1 VRIAVT
7 GTPGTGKT
15 TATDLVECDLEVYHL
30 NEVVER
36 EGLYTGRD
44 EERDSLLVDLDAVE
58 GWLGDREGIVESH
71 LAHLVPADRVVV
83 LRCHPDELERRLRE
97 RGATEAKASENT
109 GSTKSPRAL
118 ARSARE
124 NRESEALDLILSEAV
139 SEHGLEQVY
148 EIDTTDR
155 TPEAVAREIERVVR
169 GEREPSAGEV
179 SFLDG

>member
-1 VRIAVT
+1 VRVAVT

-15 TATDLVECDLEVYHL
+15 TATDLVGGDLEVYHL
-30 NEVVER
+30 NEVIER
-36 EGLYTGRD
+36 EGLYTERD
-44 EERDSLLVDLDAVE
+44 EERDSLVVDLDALE
-58 GWLGDREGIVESH
+58 EWLGDREGIVESH
-71 LAHLVPADRVVV
+71 LAHLVPADRVAV

-97 RGATEAKASENT
+97 RGESEAKAS
-109 GSTKSPRAL
+109 
-118 ARSARE
+118 E